1 MPIKPENKTNM
12 PMLDPVERR
21 RLFHEVNRGY
31 DAPRA
36 RFEASRCLECQEPA
50 CETGCP
56 VLVPIR
62 KMARLIAEGRFEDSL
77 RAVKAV
83 NSPPA
88 AVHHHDLFACQP

>member
-1 MPIKPENKTNM
+1 MPIKSEDKTHM

-36 RFEASRCLECQEPA
+36 RFEGQRCLECQEPA
-50 CETGCP
+50 CEAGCP

-62 KMARLIAEGRFEDSL
+62 KMARLVAEGSFEDAI
-77 RAVKAV
+77 RAVKEV
-83 NSPPA
+83 NSLPA
-88 AVHHHDLFACQP
+88 VCGRV

>member
-1 MPIKPENKTNM
+1 MPIKPNDKTQM

-36 RFEASRCLECQEPA
+36 KFEGLRCLECQEPA
-50 CETGCP
+50 CEKGCP

-62 KMARLIAEGRFEDSL
+62 KMARLCSEREVWKTMSPGRG
-77 RAVKAV
+77 A
-83 NSPPA
+83 
-88 AVHHHDLFACQP
+88 